1 MEPCLIGR
9 PVLLVEDNPLDADLT
24 MRALRP
30 LLATHPVHL
39 ARDGEAALAWLARWE
54 AGEPKP
60 LVVLLDLNLPRVNGI
75 EVLKAFRAHPAARL
89 IPVVIL
95 STSSQDSDADEAY
108 RAGAN
113 SFVVKPVQA
122 EAFADVAAHIERYWC
137 RLNRPV

>member
-1 MEPCLIGR
+1 LETQLIGR
-9 PVLLVEDNPLDADLT
+9 PVLVVEDNPLDADLT

-30 LLATHPVHL
+30 RLGTNPVYL

-54 AGEPKP
+54 AGEPRP

-75 EVLKAFRAHPAARL
+75 EVLKAYRAHPAGRP
-89 IPVVIL
+89 IPVVVL
-95 STSSQDSDADEAY
+95 TSSSQESDADEAY

-122 EAFADVAAHIERYWC
+122 EAFVDVAAHIEHYWC
-137 RLNRPV
+137 KLNRAI